1 MPADLERY
9 RAVLDEHYAAY
20 NRRQFVHPDPLEF
33 VLAFDDPAE
42 QEIVALIAGSLA
54 YGRVEQIR
62 RSVFAVLR
70 RMESG
75 PPAAAG
81 PPGRADV
88 PQGAEMEQSLRPI
101 SPARF
106 LRDRTPAR
114 IAAAMAGF
122 KHRFTTDDELTA
134 MLVGARGAIRRHG
147 SLERCFLAGLSKS
160 DETVMPALGKF
171 VACLD
176 GPGEAGSMLSNP
188 SRGSACKRLNLMLR
202 WMVRR
207 DQVDPGPWRDVP
219 RRLLVVPL
227 DTHMLHIARFL
238 GLTRRTA
245 GDMRTALE
253 ITAAFGTIRPDDPVR
268 YDFCL
273 TRLGLNRDVHPC
285 EFLTR
290 L

>member
-1 MPADLERY
+1 MPAELERY
-9 RAVLDEHYAAY
+9 RPLLDEHYAAY

-33 VLAFDDPAE
+33 VLAFDDPAD
-42 QEIVALIAGSLA
+42 QEIAALIAGSLA

-70 RMESG
+70 RMAAGPEAG
-75 PPAAAG
+75 PPA
-81 PPGRADV
+81 RADV
-88 PQGAEMEQSLRPI
+88 PEGAELEQSLRHV

-106 LRDRTPAR
+106 LRDRPPAQ

-122 KHRFTTDDELTA
+122 KHRFTTDAELTA
-134 MLVGARGAIRRHG
+134 MLAGARNALHRHG

-160 DETVMPALGKF
+160 DETVVPALTRF

-176 GPGEAGSMLSNP
+176 APAAAASLLPDP
-188 SRGSACKRLNLMLR
+188 SRGSACKRLNLLLR

-207 DQVDPGPWRDVP
+207 DAVDPGPWRGVP
-219 RRLLVVPL
+219 QRLLVVPL

-238 GLTRRTA
+238 GLTRRSA

-253 ITAAFGTIRPDDPVR
+253 ITEGFRTIRPDDPVR

-273 TRLGLNRDVHPC
+273 TRLGLNRDVRPC